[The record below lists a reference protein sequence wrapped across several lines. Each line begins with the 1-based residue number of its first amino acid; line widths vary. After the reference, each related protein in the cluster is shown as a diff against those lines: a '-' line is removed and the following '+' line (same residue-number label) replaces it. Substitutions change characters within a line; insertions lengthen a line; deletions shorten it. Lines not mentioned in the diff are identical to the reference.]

1 LGYKA
6 RHLRPRRRFSQ
17 SLPSS
22 RTARAPRPCRL
33 AAVAAVAAS
42 LLSGVARADETQL
55 DIPKLQTPPAKL
67 RPSLG
72 YWSVGKPRW
81 FLSTKSDLGTFY
93 AKPYLSGGYGLPH
106 WIWAGLDLNAI
117 STLEFG
123 QVYGGVRASSPLL
136 DLAFGVRDTFS
147 YQKPFLLPRASFHD
161 EDVLSGP
168 GAKARY
174 WAWEAEAVGIVPL
187 PYSALLIDYIAVKT
201 LDVPD
206 NRFVYDES
214 YRAVVGKPFFQVL
227 RFAAV
232 ARLLRESALKV
243 GVLTELLLSTG
254 RSEGVFRMGPAAALQ
269 LTDHLEAL
277 CTLSLAVSSPDSLGL
292 ALGAYGLAGVR
303 YRWATGEPDPKFPWQ
318 GPYIP

>member
-1 LGYKA
+1 MALAFGIAWAPLSA
-6 RHLRPRRRFSQ
+6 R
-17 SLPSS
+17 
-22 RTARAPRPCRL
+22 
-33 AAVAAVAAS
+33 
-42 LLSGVARADETQL
+42 VARADDSPIDVHNL
-55 DIPKLQTPPAKL
+55 HTPPAKV

-72 YWSVGKPRW
+72 YWSEGTPRW

-106 WIWAGLDLNAI
+106 WIWVGADLNAI

-136 DLAFGVRDTFS
+136 DLAFGARNTFA
-147 YQKPFLLPRASFHD
+147 YQKPFLAPRPSFHD

-168 GAKARY
+168 GPKARY

-187 PYSALLIDYIAVKT
+187 PYSAILVDYIAVET
-201 LDVPD
+201 LDVPG

-227 RFAAV
+227 RVAAV
-232 ARLLRESALKV
+232 ARFLRESALKI
-243 GVLTELLLSTG
+243 GVLTEYLFDTG
-254 RSEGVFRMGPAAALQ
+254 RPEGVFRMGPAAALQ

-277 CTLSLAVSSPDSLGL
+277 CTLSLAVTSPDSLGL

-303 YRWATGEPDPKFPWQ
+303 YRWATGEPEPKLPWQ
-318 GPYIP
+318 GPMIP